1 MYKIGF
7 EAKIFYG
14 VAGTKAA
21 TELKHVADS
30 VSLNIEKGSAEVAV
44 RSSGWKKVLS
54 GLKDA
59 SVEFTLAGDTS
70 DAGFQAVQN
79 AFFNDTPIALFI
91 ADSAENGVGLDA
103 DFEVISFNRTEGLEE
118 VINYA
123 VNVKPSANSAREPI
137 WAGATGGGE

>member
-1 MYKIGF
+1 MSYKVGF

-14 VAGTKAA
+14 AAGTKAA

-44 RSSGWKKVLS
+44 RSSEWKKVLS

-59 SVEFTLAGDTS
+59 SVEFTLAGNTA
-70 DAGFQAVQN
+70 DAGFQAIKA
-79 AFFNDTPIALFI
+79 AFFGNSMIALFI
-91 ADSAENGVGLDA
+91 ADAETGGSGLDA
-103 DFEVISFNRTEGLEE
+103 DFEITTFNRSEGLED

-123 VNVKPSANSAREPI
+123 VTAKPSANSEREPA
-137 WAGATGGGE
+137 WVDGTSGS

>member
-1 MYKIGF
+1 MSYKVGF

-14 VAGTKAA
+14 AAGTTAA
-21 TELKHVADS
+21 TELKHIQDS

-44 RSSGWKKVLS
+44 RSSAWKKVLS

-70 DAGFQAVQN
+70 DAGFQAIKT
-79 AFFNDTPIALFI
+79 AFFGNSMIALFI
-91 ADSAENGVGLDA
+91 ADADSGGSGLDA
-103 DFEVISFNRTEGLEE
+103 DFEVTAFNRAEGLEE

-123 VNVKPSANSAREPI
+123 VTVKPSANSEREPT
-137 WAGATGGGE
+137 WVDGSST